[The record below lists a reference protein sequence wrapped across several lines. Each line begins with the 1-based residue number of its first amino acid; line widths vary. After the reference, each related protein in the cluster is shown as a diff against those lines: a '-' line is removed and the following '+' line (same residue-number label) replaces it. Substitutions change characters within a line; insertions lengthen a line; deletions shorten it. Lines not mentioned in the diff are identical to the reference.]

1 MALMG
6 CLGCEDTYEVGL
18 PRCPHCGT
26 RSPMFVGGEDEM
38 PKATTGGASNAWLEN
53 EPGYQ
58 PPVESEAAPVEAAE
72 VPADAEVSPDE
83 EPVTAETGVSD
94 GPPAEAAA
102 PALPPL
108 ESMSKAELQDHADSL
123 GLPISGSKAD
133 LAARIVEHHEA
144 VAADAPPES
153 AAIEPEA

>member
-1 MALMG
+1 MDLMG
-6 CLGCEDTYEVGL
+6 CLGCEGTYEVGL

-26 RSPMFVGGEDEM
+26 RSPMFVGGENEM

-58 PPVESEAAPVEAAE
+58 PPVEAAPVEAAE
-72 VPADAEVSPDE
+72 VPADAEVTAA
-83 EPVTAETGVSD
+83 EPTPVETGD
-94 GPPAEAAA
+94 GDGSPAEAAA
-102 PALPPL
+102 PVLPPVAL
-108 ESMSKAELQDHADSL
+108 MSKAELQDHADSL

-144 VAADAPPES
+144 VAADAPPEP
-153 AAIEPEA
+153 AAAEPEA